1 MAWHKCSCNLSWW
14 CSTDESKRKTLERC
28 KAKHVDEAKLVL
40 PETPAKLSNALFLI
54 LSHADNHGV
63 HNPLLQELKGMGA
76 NKVHVIYGYRYGTD
90 EHMGK
95 KLQPNE
101 IVHYSVRH
109 RWFTRLRKQF
119 QVSLFFF
126 CILFLFYSTF
136 VRLCPTNEFG

>member
-40 PETPAKLSNALFLI
+40 PETPAKLGNALFLI

-76 NKVHVIYGYRYGTD
+76 NNVHVIYGYRYGTD

-126 CILFLFYSTF
+126 CILVLFYSTF
-136 VRLCPTNEFG
+136 VRLYPTNEFG